1 MFRIGFRVC
10 PIHNMGMKGV
20 IVEMYEVPA
29 RAEMMGGTLS
39 KIRVARVK
47 LDADQ
52 TIRDFKISELMRI
65 D

>member
-1 MFRIGFRVC
+1 MFRVGFRVC

-20 IVEMYEVPA
+20 ILEIYEIPA
-29 RAEMMGGTLS
+29 RVEMMGGTLA
-39 KIRVARVK
+39 KIRVAKVK

-52 TIRDFKISELMRI
+52 SLRDFKISELMRI